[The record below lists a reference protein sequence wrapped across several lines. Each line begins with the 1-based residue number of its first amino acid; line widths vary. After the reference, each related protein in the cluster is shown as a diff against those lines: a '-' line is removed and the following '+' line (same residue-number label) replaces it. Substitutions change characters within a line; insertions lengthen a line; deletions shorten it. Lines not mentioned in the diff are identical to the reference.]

1 MYSDMCNIGS
11 SFINNVVSGTTTAG
25 YQMHY
30 GWNVT
35 VSSNIFDG
43 GFVAAPGD
51 SVIYANPS
59 PSMGASF
66 AFTNNTV
73 LHGTNA
79 TLLSVDLAR
88 SNSSKNYTF
97 HGNRYVITSAG
108 RPQFET
114 RGGKAD
120 GWGDWLAIGQDQDS
134 TCTDHG
140 APLAA
145 GAGAQGSA
153 IFRTGRRLSTPSS
166 GAPRTS
172 LPRGGGG
179 SEREWAAGGRRRLA
193 AAGGGWRRGAARY

>member
-1 MYSDMCNIGS
+1 LQYGAHGMYSDMCNIGS

-140 APLAA
+140 APC
-145 GAGAQGSA
+145 
-153 IFRTGRRLSTPSS
+153 
-166 GAPRTS
+166 
-172 LPRGGGG
+172 
-179 SEREWAAGGRRRLA
+179 
-193 AAGGGWRRGAARY
+193 